1 MKESEIIASGTFG
14 CVSRPSLKCKN
25 MKNINYSN
33 KVSKMMNVIDAD
45 DEYNEFKKIVK
56 IPGID
61 KYTMPMPIICKPEL
75 NEELVNNFKECP
87 NERVY
92 SNPKKLRLLILEDG
106 GVDLIEIWE
115 KGILHMFN
123 FDQWK
128 TFLNSIIKLF
138 EGIEFFGKNN
148 IIHHDVKLPNIVY
161 NVNVGEFKFIDF
173 GIMITKPD
181 FISSSVSGVNE
192 LAKSW
197 EYFPKEYSCGNYNAF
212 KTEKCNK
219 YNKNMSYDNFIK
231 KVSDTFDMYCLCYAL
246 HAFFST
252 VEENEIVF
260 KECNETEK
268 NNILSL
274 CKKLRL
280 LLRKY
285 YTDIQNREVSIK
297 LIRESYIRL
306 LKKHDLYTN
315 KISKP
320 TPEIVKIVKKNSA
333 KRYVTTKKKC
343 PENKVINPVTGR
355 CITKKLKKSISDKM
369 KMPCPEKK
377 IRNPLTGRCVK
388 AIIVNKKNGGSRGND
403 REGLYE
409 EYMKTIMTYYKN
421 DEVPE
426 TNEDDDEKYQTAVD
440 EGYNIYL
447 EKNKGRGKKKLS
459 KDKWVVIVKG
469 ISERVPQGGRRTKKN
484 SRKSKR
490 SRKNTQ
496 INDKIM

>member
-197 EYFPKEYSCGNYNAF
+197 EYFPK
-212 KTEKCNK
+212 
-219 YNKNMSYDNFIK
+219 
-231 KVSDTFDMYCLCYAL
+231 
-246 HAFFST
+246 
-252 VEENEIVF
+252 
-260 KECNETEK
+260 
-268 NNILSL
+268 
-274 CKKLRL
+274 
-280 LLRKY
+280 
-285 YTDIQNREVSIK
+285 
-297 LIRESYIRL
+297 
-306 LKKHDLYTN
+306 
-315 KISKP
+315 
-320 TPEIVKIVKKNSA
+320 
-333 KRYVTTKKKC
+333 
-343 PENKVINPVTGR
+343 
-355 CITKKLKKSISDKM
+355 
-369 KMPCPEKK
+369 
-377 IRNPLTGRCVK
+377 
-388 AIIVNKKNGGSRGND
+388 
-403 REGLYE
+403 
-409 EYMKTIMTYYKN
+409 
-421 DEVPE
+421 
-426 TNEDDDEKYQTAVD
+426 
-440 EGYNIYL
+440 
-447 EKNKGRGKKKLS
+447 
-459 KDKWVVIVKG
+459 
-469 ISERVPQGGRRTKKN
+469 
-484 SRKSKR
+484 
-490 SRKNTQ
+490 
-496 INDKIM
+496 